1 MGTVMIVDDSAFMR
15 QHCVALVRGLGYDT
29 VEACDGREAV
39 QLYQRTKP
47 ETVLMDITMPHMDG
61 LEALREILALDPD
74 ASVVMVTAV
83 DQQAS
88 TLQALNVG
96 ARAFVVKPYEAENI
110 KATLQKL
117 ATKRQ
122 SA

>member
-15 QHCVALVRGLGYDT
+15 QHCVSLVQELGHGT

-39 QLYQRTKP
+39 ELYQRAKP
-47 ETVLMDITMPHMDG
+47 DAVLMDITMPRMDG
-61 LEALREILALDPD
+61 LEALHAILALDPD
-74 ASVVMVTAV
+74 ANVAMVTAV

-88 TLQALNVG
+88 TLQALKEG
-96 ARAFVVKPYEAENI
+96 ARAVVAKPYESEKI
-110 KATLQKL
+110 KTTLQKL